1 MKIIYKKLKTDALE
15 ISGFRLH
22 ISKIVM
28 KNEKVSPRGKHIK
41 INGLLKHL
49 THVSLPYYLKTKY
62 TSFKILKFNMFT

>member
-1 MKIIYKKLKTDALE
+1 MKMIYKKLKTDALE

-41 INGLLKHL
+41 IYGLLKHL
-49 THVSLPYYLKTKY
+49 THVSLPY
-62 TSFKILKFNMFT
+62 I